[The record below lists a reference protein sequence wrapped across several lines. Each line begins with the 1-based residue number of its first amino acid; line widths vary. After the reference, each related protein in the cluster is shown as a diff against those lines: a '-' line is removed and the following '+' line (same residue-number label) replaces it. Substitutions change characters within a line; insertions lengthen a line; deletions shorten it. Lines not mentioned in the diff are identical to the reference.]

1 MIVIDR
7 VLQGEFINPSTFLGA
22 LFYAAV
28 FFMLT
33 LLAIRSLRMALVP
46 LQRKFLDRTAA
57 TFLGQLGQ
65 MGIYLMALILYAH
78 VIPELRSLGTAL
90 LASVSVASIVLGLA
104 AQNTLG
110 NLIAGFSLLFYRP
123 FQVGDAVQLTAPMGV
138 EIGKIEDLT
147 LGYTVIKTQE
157 DRHIIVPNSVMASQ
171 AIIKPRD

>member
-22 LFYAAV
+22 LFYAVV

-57 TFLGQLGQ
+57 TFLGHVGQ
-65 MGIYLMALILYAH
+65 AGLYVMALILVCACH
-78 VIPELRSLGTAL
+78 TRLRSLGTAL

-104 AQNTLG
+104 ARP
-110 NLIAGFSLLFYRP
+110 SLSRETDPPHSRSHPWRGQAFGGTRA
-123 FQVGDAVQLTAPMGV
+123 QAPR
-138 EIGKIEDLT
+138 LST
-147 LGYTVIKTQE
+147 PWTW
-157 DRHIIVPNSVMASQ
+157 
-171 AIIKPRD
+171 